1 MRRLA
6 PLGALLLT
14 LARPT
19 LADDAER
26 VLLLMP
32 GCELPFVN
40 AGELRQAVAL
50 DLQSEGLALTPVGEF
65 SPGRD
70 LLVIV
75 ETNCLAPDELTLRAE
90 RGAFRQSRT
99 FHLSELT
106 VEQRARALSLAL
118 AELATLVLHPPP
130 PGAPTPSPADPEP
143 VESTKSESTA
153 AAKPPALPAVAAAPR
168 TPSDTSSPV
177 STRAAKKHAP
187 PDDRGVRLGVAPE
200 LRFFADTTLWGMSA
214 RLQRAQ
220 WRYGAGL
227 LMAPEQAP
235 IGTVWTRLVQAN
247 AAYAFPLLGEVRSLL
262 VESGPRVGLG
272 YAIMSVR
279 PAAGAR
285 GYGARDW
292 YADVAWTLR
301 FTQGFSRAFQL
312 GLGAELGYARGPIG
326 YADNFVIAQTSG
338 PFASLSLEVSLRL

>member
-1 MRRLA
+1 VRRLA

-19 LADDAER
+19 LADNAER
-26 VLLLMP
+26 VSLLMP

-50 DLQSEGLALTPVGEF
+50 DLQSEGLALTPAGEF

-70 LLVIV
+70 LLVII

-99 FHLSELT
+99 FHLSELAIEERT
-106 VEQRARALSLAL
+106 RALSLSL
-118 AELATLVLHPPP
+118 AELASLVPRPPPGPPP
-130 PGAPTPSPADPEP
+130 PSPAAPEP
-143 VESTKSESTA
+143 VELTKSESTA
-153 AAKPPALPAVAAAPR
+153 AAKPPPPAVAAASR
-168 TPSDTSSPV
+168 TLSSAPSPASART
-177 STRAAKKHAP
+177 AKKHAP
-187 PDDRGVRLGVAPE
+187 PDDRAFRLGVAPE

-214 RLQRAQ
+214 RLQRAH

-227 LMAPEQAP
+227 LMAPEHAP
-235 IGTVWTRLVQAN
+235 IGTVWTRLAQAN
-247 AAYAFPLLGEVRSLL
+247 VAYAFPLLGEVRSGL
-262 VESGPRVGLG
+262 VETGPRLGLG
-272 YAIMSVR
+272 YAIMSVQ
-279 PAAGAR
+279 PVAGAR

-292 YADVAWTLR
+292 YADLAWTVR

-338 PFASLSLEVSLRL
+338 RFASLSLEVLLRL